1 MGRKKSE
8 PKDSQFCSNLGGS
21 TAGNSSSSSS
31 TCDKSKEA
39 APKRDNSGIMSL
51 SSSAERVLGTW
62 SSSSSGRG
70 QRESSSCDR
79 APDEE
84 RPSSD
89 SRFVSDAVL
98 RDLVFEDYSRASS
111 WEMLLH
117 HLLSSFMPLPAAR
130 RRYLS
135 QVTAAN
141 VRASAA
147 AAGDASP
154 AQGFQSPVGSNNV
167 SRHAFSLLPQDF
179 ACSCPSSSHKQQR
192 EPCTVSLRLF
202 APLVIETLLSC
213 PLQNQQRLRLTYT
226 CAAPLPD
233 LCCTCSGRTSED
245 FKSGSTVSTEALRFA
260 EEHGI
265 PTSLFKPQQLHR
277 SSSRNCTNSESRCG
291 TCAACVMRWERLFPS
306 RASFVQRDFG
316 VPEFL
321 LLETVRL
328 PEAAAAK
335 VAQAAAEG
343 ELYNADADAAAAAAI
358 PVRIPKHAASTRL
371 AAFGLASR
379 AAQQQND
386 STQPDHVQQ
395 QVLLGNLPLFC
406 IHSPQH
412 EACVGSHVFARHS
425 RSSTWT
431 TGEELAKGAT
441 GSAKGSTPVGGGEQ
455 QRAASLIA
463 SDDVVP
469 LTIREYESQF
479 LSSAFASDDRTK
491 FLHMLLPHLGVKL
504 GLPEQSQY
512 RPQQDH
518 ALQILQ
524 HLFVAAQY
532 TFFLPRPWQL
542 EWGSS
547 PESTSAA
554 GTTGVQ
560 ESAPEAWWLQ
570 QGQSSISSPTSSNSV
585 TSSAT
590 NSDMDQWREVAREAG
605 SPLLDEDKNAA
616 ATADVLLQ
624 LLLQQPCVFQDVH
637 ASCCSP
643 LQSLKDFR
651 SCSSSSRSPRVTA
664 FDCRLRFTLEQPLMR
679 AHEKLMECW
688 SGSMKRKRGQQ
699 HADMLPQLA
708 AASFLQDDLLRQHC
722 GVTSRV
728 HRLGLLLLACSSS
741 ASQSLCEG
749 DSRCNRTIFQ
759 LPFLSLSPAILREAD
774 RCGARQRV
782 EARRQQHERRAA
794 SRRSRSGNFTPS
806 SISRSSSLS
815 SVESNLSETTLEALE
830 AKVQHL
836 FRPMTR
842 QQQLL
847 IHEQQVKRLLLIGRS
862 WRACTCCSSSC
873 GCCGVDLAFGLL
885 WGASSCSSFFTELA
899 LLAGEQ
905 QRLQQLQ
912 EVWQLLLVRL
922 RAVWDRGLLLPRVV
936 SGLTSGTAAAAC
948 SAHFGGRGRLHPVSA
963 LAAARGAS
971 CCPDGPS
978 ALPDFCCSFLQ
989 QLMQHLNCALQQQR
1003 LQWLQQQLP
1012 QEQQQQPFE
1021 SLRFVLLPHK
1031 SLSDLRE
1038 PMLPILPPITEQT
1051 LSIHEALLRERR
1063 SSGSGSHEAF
1073 GRYCESLLLSANSNK
1088 CTAREGVA
1096 WWEHCFAGLPRGVEQ
1111 LLQHRRHLLRQQEA
1125 ARAAAAAAFSSA
1137 SHPLGGIHQAA
1148 SSAVAAALAAAQAE
1162 SGAVETEGSETSS
1175 AVDPHLSFFNCVVEG
1190 EVALHGLES
1199 LSTPDVLGQLLRIL
1213 VASLVEQCRLACA
1226 CLFDPSGSTGIRRC
1240 LYTPGVAAECL
1251 TQKSSTIRRHLASGK
1266 CRGRLFPCHLPAL
1279 QASADDLQRHAIAH
1293 VAAAAPAGTGED
1305 ALVWVPSLNLLAA
1318 CMRCEFMFS
1327 AAAALCRVF
1336 GSKPAA
1342 LLMVNRTLHQL
1353 YQQLLQH
1360 ERIAAAAI
1368 SSGKSG
1374 CHGEC
1379 QADNVPE
1386 AECDLLL
1393 PLLSCSEKLALQQ
1406 MLQRYS
1412 GDTGISLALRES
1424 GASPWDARLPWP
1436 PFAQEYAYLLL
1447 SHAEASKR
1455 GQRWRFYCREQHGDR
1470 ALAIVRERS
1479 FQ

>member
-1 MGRKKSE
+1 MGRKKAE
-8 PKDSQFCSNLGGS
+8 PTDSKLRGS
-21 TAGNSSSSSS
+21 LLRSTTGKSSSS
-31 TCDKSKEA
+31 TCDQRKEA
-39 APKRDNSGIMSL
+39 ARNDNIGIMNIN
-51 SSSAERVLGTW
+51 SSAEQLLAAG
-62 SSSSSGRG
+62 SSSNGRG
-70 QRESSSCDR
+70 ERCSSSTNE
-79 APDEE
+79 APREDS
-84 RPSSD
+84 PNSD
-89 SRFVSDAVL
+89 SKFVSDAVL
-98 RDLVFEDYSRASS
+98 RDLLFEDYSRASS
-111 WEMLLH
+111 WELLLH

-141 VRASAA
+141 AKASAA

-154 AQGFQSPVGSNNV
+154 AQGVQSPVSSNNV
-167 SRHAFSLLPQDF
+167 SRHAFALLPQGF
-179 ACSCPSSSHKQQR
+179 ACSCSSSSHKQQR
-192 EPCTVSLRLF
+192 EPCTISLRLF
-202 APLVIETLLSC
+202 APLVIETLLSF
-213 PLQNQQRLRLTYT
+213 PLEYAQRLRLTYT

-233 LCCTCSGRTSED
+233 LRCTCTGRRSEG
-245 FKSGSTVSTEALRFA
+245 FKSGSTVSMEALRFA

-265 PTSLFKPQQLHR
+265 PTSLFMSQQLHR
-277 SSSRNCTNSESRCG
+277 GSSRSCTNRELRCG
-291 TCAACVMRWERLFPS
+291 TCAACVLRWERLFPS

-335 VAQAAAEG
+335 AAQAPAEG
-343 ELYNADADAAAAAAI
+343 KLCDADGDAAAGAV

-371 AAFGLASR
+371 AALGLASC
-379 AAQQQND
+379 AAQQQQD
-386 STQPDHVQQ
+386 STQQDHVQQ
-395 QVLLGNLPLFC
+395 QMLLGHLPLFC

-412 EACVGSHVFARHS
+412 EACVGSHVFKRHNN
-425 RSSTWT
+425 SSTWT
-431 TGEELAKGAT
+431 TRGKVKGVAM
-441 GSAKGSTPVGGGEQ
+441 GSAAGSTPMGGEEQ
-455 QRAASLIA
+455 QHAASDITTDNLV
-463 SDDVVP
+463 SV
-469 LTIREYESQF
+469 TIREYESQF

-491 FLHMLLPHLGVKL
+491 FLHMVLPHLGVKL
-504 GLPEQSQY
+504 GLPEESQH
-512 RPQQDH
+512 RPQQEH

-524 HLFVAAQY
+524 HIFVAAQY
-532 TFFLPRPWQL
+532 TFFLPRPWHLQ
-542 EWGSS
+542 WDGY
-547 PESTSAA
+547 PEGTSAA
-554 GTTGVQ
+554 ATTSGQ
-560 ESAPEAWWLQ
+560 ASAPEAWWLQ
-570 QGQSSISSPTSSNSV
+570 QGQSTISSPMSGNST

-605 SPLLDEDKNAA
+605 SPLLDEDKNPV

-624 LLLQQPCVFQDVH
+624 LLLQQPCVLQDIH

-651 SCSSSSRSPRVTA
+651 TCSSSSSSPSVAA

-679 AHEKLMECW
+679 VHEKLMKCW
-688 SGSMKRKRGQQ
+688 SDSMKQKRKQQ
-699 HADMLPQLA
+699 HVDMLAQLA
-708 AASFLQDDLLRQHC
+708 AASFLQDDLLRQQC

-741 ASQSLCEG
+741 ASESSCEG
-749 DSRCNRTIFQ
+749 DSRYNRAIYQ
-759 LPFLSLSPAILREAD
+759 QPFLSLSPAILRQAD
-774 RCGARQRV
+774 LCGSRQRRGV
-782 EARRQQHERRAA
+782 RRQQHHQSANKR
-794 SRRSRSGNFTPS
+794 SRRGSSTHS
-806 SISRSSSLS
+806 SISRSSSIS
-815 SVESNLSETTLEALE
+815 IGESNLSEVTLESLE

-847 IHEQQVKRLLLIGRS
+847 IHEQQVKRLLLVGRGS
-862 WRACTCCSSSC
+862 KTCTCCSSSC

-885 WGASSCSSFFTELA
+885 WGGSSCSSFFTELA

-912 EVWQLLLVRL
+912 ELWQLLLVRL
-922 RAVWDRGLLLPRVV
+922 RAVWDRGLLLPRLV

-971 CCPDGPS
+971 CCPDGPT
-978 ALPDFCCSFLQ
+978 ALPDFCCSSLQ

-1003 LQWLQQQLP
+1003 LRCLQQQLP

-1038 PMLPILPPITEQT
+1038 PMLPILPPITEASCRPQT
-1051 LSIHEALLRERR
+1051 LSMHEALLHERR

-1073 GRYCESLLLSANSNK
+1073 GKYCESLLLSANSNK
-1088 CTAREGVA
+1088 CTAKEGVA

-1125 ARAAAAAAFSSA
+1125 ARAAATAVLSTA
-1137 SHPLGGIHQAA
+1137 SHPLGGIHHAA
-1148 SSAVAAALAAAQAE
+1148 TSAVAAAVAAARPDV
-1162 SGAVETEGSETSS
+1162 GVIETEGSEASS
-1175 AVDPHLSFFNCVVEG
+1175 AVDQASLAVDQHHSFFNCLVEG

-1199 LSTPDVLGQLLRIL
+1199 LSTPDVVGQMLRIL

-1226 CLFDPSGSTGIRRC
+1226 CLFDPNRSNGIRRC

-1251 TQKSSTIRRHLASGK
+1251 TQKSSTIRRHLAAGK

-1293 VAAAAPAGTGED
+1293 VAAATAAGARDD
-1305 ALVWVPSLNLLAA
+1305 ALAWVPSLELLAA
-1318 CMRCEFMFS
+1318 CMRCEYMFS

-1342 LLMVNRTLHQL
+1342 LLIVNRTLHQL
-1353 YQQLLQH
+1353 LQQLLQH
-1360 ERIAAAAI
+1360 EGVAAAGA
-1368 SSGKSG
+1368 SSRRSG
-1374 CHGEC
+1374 CHEEC
-1379 QADNVPE
+1379 HADKVPE

-1393 PLLSCSEKLALQQ
+1393 PLESCSEKQALQR
-1406 MLQRYS
+1406 MLLRYS
-1412 GDTGISLALRES
+1412 GGTGAPNAVQES
-1424 GASPWDARLPWP
+1424 AASPWNARLPWP
-1436 PFAQEYAYLLL
+1436 PFAQEYVYMLL
-1447 SHAEASKR
+1447 SHTEASKR
-1455 GQRWRFYCREQHGDR
+1455 ATFNGDP
-1470 ALAIVRERS
+1470 
-1479 FQ
+1479 F